1 MFWFHKFSLTVSGS
15 FDWGCIKTVGVGVK
29 SFEDLDLKDLNPFFK
44 GFEILL
50 RKKDFEFGID
60 LNPFVL
66 GQNPTAFKNPLNF
79 NGVMCVY
86 F

>member
-1 MFWFHKFSLTVSGS
+1 MQHW
-15 FDWGCIKTVGVGVK
+15 VGVK

-50 RKKDFEFGID
+50 LKKDFGIGID
-60 LNPFVL
+60 LNPFVF
-66 GQNPTAFKNPLNF
+66 GQNPSAFLNPLNF
-79 NGVMCVY
+79 NSAMCVY